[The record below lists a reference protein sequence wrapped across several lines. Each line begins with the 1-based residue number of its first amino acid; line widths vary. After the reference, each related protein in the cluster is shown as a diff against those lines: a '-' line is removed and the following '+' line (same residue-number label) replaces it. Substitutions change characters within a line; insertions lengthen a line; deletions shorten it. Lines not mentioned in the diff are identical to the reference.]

1 MNSNFEQYHPDESK
15 IPYRFMKYRIHKI
28 LLVCCSY
35 DGYILEEDG
44 HIESQINQE
53 YIDLNMS
60 NPPSLTRVSST
71 AEALDALACDN
82 SYDFILTMYNVGE
95 PDVFA
100 FAKIVKQRHP
110 NIPVALLT
118 SFSKDIY
125 RRIEEQDHSGLDYIF
140 SWHGNTEL
148 IIGIIKLIEDKM
160 NADEDIL
167 EGGVQAILLV
177 EDSIRFYST
186 YLPELYKLILLQNT
200 EFLKDAFNEQQQVLR
215 KRARP
220 KILLA
225 RCYEEALRLYERYK
239 KNLLGVI
246 SDVGFVLHPNDH
258 SEKEKH
264 DAGIDLCR
272 RIREDNPLMP
282 VLLQSSQTAFEQQAR
297 ALGAGFI
304 AKNSKTLLAQL
315 RDYIAKEFAFGDFIF
330 KDPETGAEIGR
341 AKDLAQMQQMIA
353 TIPDDAFEYHT
364 SQNHLSKWLYSR
376 GLFPLAASI
385 RRYNKSHFSS
395 VEEHRRVLVNL
406 IRDYRTLL
414 GQGVVARFDPETY
427 SDAVAFARIGEG
439 SLGGKARG
447 LAFMNSM
454 LIKHRQYDKHQNVRI
469 MIPRSV
475 VIATGY
481 FDQFIAQ
488 NGLQFLLTQDLADEE
503 ILSEFV
509 ASTIPLQ
516 LQQELKAYVRTVHTP
531 LAVRSSSKLEDSH
544 YQPFAGIYSTYM
556 IPYTDNEDQMLRLLL
571 RAIKSVYASVYFAAS
586 RAYIATSQNLISEE
600 KMAVIIQEVCGTEQ
614 NGLFFPTCSGVAR
627 SINYYPIG
635 DERPSDGVCN
645 VAMGL
650 GKLVVDGGRTLRF
663 SPRYPQKILQT
674 STPELALR
682 DTQTEVLA
690 LSLRPEEFR
699 TSIDDAVNLRRLSLR
714 EIADFRNSKY
724 VCSVWDRENERISDS
739 PFDRGRKVITFNN
752 ILKYNTFP
760 LAEIITDILTMG
772 AEEMR
777 CPVEVE
783 FAVNMDV
790 GPGRK
795 QIFNLLQ
802 IRPIIDNQ
810 DNRALD
816 WSSVDTSKAL
826 IYGEQALGIGQMA
839 DIADIIYV
847 KSATFDSL
855 STDKIANELLALN
868 NRMREE
874 GRTYILV
881 GPGRWGSSDPFLGV
895 PVRWNHI
902 SEAKVIVECG
912 IARFDVEPSQGTHF
926 FQNVTSLGVG
936 YLTINPF
943 RGDGIFR
950 EEELDAREAYYD
962 GTYLRQVRFDKPL
975 WICIDGRSD
984 KGMICETPEVELPA
998 MSEEAGADDAGC
1010 ERTVKPREESDIRI

>member
-1 MNSNFEQYHPDESK
+1 MAKSLEQYMPDESRTH
-15 IPYRFMKYRIHKI
+15 YRFMKYRIHKI

-53 YIDLNMS
+53 YLDLNMS
-60 NPPSLTRVSST
+60 NPPSFTRVSST
-71 AEALDALACDN
+71 REALEALAEDD

-95 PDVFA
+95 PDVFT
-100 FAKIVKQRHP
+100 FAKLAKERHP
-110 NIPVALLT
+110 QIPIALLT

-125 RRIEEQDHSGLDYIF
+125 RRLGEQDRSGLDYIF
-140 SWHGNTEL
+140 CWHGNTDL
-148 IIGIIKLIEDKM
+148 IIAIIKLVEDKM
-160 NADEDIL
+160 NAEEDISV
-167 EGGVQAILLV
+167 GGVQAILLV

-225 RCYEEALRLYERYK
+225 RSYEEAVELYDRYK
-239 KNLLGVI
+239 QNLLGVI
-246 SDVGFVLHPNDH
+246 SDVGFVLHREDPAE
-258 SEKEKH
+258 SEKP

-272 RIREDNPLMP
+272 RIKNDNPLMP
-282 VLLQSSQTAFEQQAR
+282 VLLQSSQTAFSEQAE

-304 AKNSKTLLAQL
+304 AKNSKTLLSQL
-315 RDYIAKEFAFGDFIF
+315 HDYIDREFAFGDFVF
-330 KDPETGAEIGR
+330 EDPATGEEIGR
-341 AKDLAQMQQMIA
+341 ARDLAQMQEMIA
-353 TIPDDAFEYHT
+353 SIPDEAFEYHT

-385 RRYNKSHFSS
+385 RQYNKSHFTS

-414 GQGVVARFDPETY
+414 GQGVVARFDAETY
-427 SDAVAFARIGEG
+427 SDAIAFARIGEG

-454 LIKHRQYDKHQNVRI
+454 LIKYRQYDKHEGVRI

-475 VIATGY
+475 VIATEY
-481 FDQFIAQ
+481 FDEFIRM
-488 NGLQFLLTQDLADEE
+488 NGLQYVVSQEFSDEE

-509 ASTIPLQ
+509 SSYVPPR
-516 LQQELKAYVRTVHTP
+516 LQQELKAYIRTVRTP

-556 IPYTDNEDQMLRLLL
+556 IPFTKNEDQMLRLLL
-571 RAIKSVYASVYFAAS
+571 RAVKSVYASVYFAAS
-586 RAYIATSQNLISEE
+586 RAYIQTSQNLISEE

-614 NGLFFPTCSGVAR
+614 DGLYFPTCSGVAR

-635 DERPSDGVCN
+635 DERPEDGVCN

-663 SPRYPQKILQT
+663 SPRYPQKVLQT

-682 DTQTEVLA
+682 DTQNEVLA
-690 LSLRPEEFR
+690 LSLSPEEFR
-699 TSIDDAVNLRRLSLR
+699 TSIDDAVNLHRLNVR
-714 EIADFRNSKY
+714 EIDGMRNARF

-760 LAEIITDILTMG
+760 LAEIVSDILRMG
-772 AEEMR
+772 TEEMR

-790 GPGRK
+790 PAGQQ

-810 DNRALD
+810 DNRPID
-816 WSSVDTSKAL
+816 WSSETPDHAL
-826 IYGEQALGIGQMA
+826 IYGEQALGIGRMN
-839 DIADIIYV
+839 DISDIVYV
-847 KSATFDSL
+847 KTPMFDSL
-855 STDKIANELLALN
+855 ATEKIADELLALN
-868 NRMREE
+868 ARMRDEQ
-874 GRTYILV
+874 RTYILA

-895 PVRWNHI
+895 PVKWTHI

-912 IARFDVEPSQGTHF
+912 IERFDVEPSQGTHF

-950 EEELDAREAYYD
+950 EDLLDARKALYE
-962 GTYLRQVRFDKPL
+962 GTYLRHVRFDRPL
-975 WICIDGRSD
+975 WVCVDGRSNR
-984 KGMICETPEVELPA
+984 GMVRETAPG
-998 MSEEAGADDAGC
+998 EE
-1010 ERTVKPREESDIRI
+1010 EHKKSK

>member
-1 MNSNFEQYHPDESK
+1 MAKSLEQYMPDESRTH
-15 IPYRFMKYRIHKI
+15 YRFMKYRIHKI

-53 YIDLNMS
+53 YLDLNMS
-60 NPPSLTRVSST
+60 NPPSFTRVSST
-71 AEALDALACDN
+71 REALEALAEDD

-95 PDVFA
+95 PDVFT
-100 FAKIVKQRHP
+100 FAKLAKERHP
-110 NIPVALLT
+110 QIPIALLT

-125 RRIEEQDHSGLDYIF
+125 RRLGEQDRSGLDYIF
-140 SWHGNTEL
+140 CWHGNTDL
-148 IIGIIKLIEDKM
+148 IIAIIKLVEDKM
-160 NADEDIL
+160 NAEEDISV
-167 EGGVQAILLV
+167 GGVQAILLV

-225 RCYEEALRLYERYK
+225 RSYEEAVELYDRYK
-239 KNLLGVI
+239 QNLLGVI
-246 SDVGFVLHPNDH
+246 SDVGFVLHREDPAE
-258 SEKEKH
+258 SEKP

-272 RIREDNPLMP
+272 RIKNDNPLMP
-282 VLLQSSQTAFEQQAR
+282 VLLQSSQTAFSEQAE

-304 AKNSKTLLAQL
+304 AKNSKTLLSQL
-315 RDYIAKEFAFGDFIF
+315 HDYIDREFAFGDFVF
-330 KDPETGAEIGR
+330 EDPATGEEIGR
-341 AKDLAQMQQMIA
+341 ARDLAQMQEMIA
-353 TIPDDAFEYHT
+353 SIPDEAFEYHT

-385 RRYNKSHFSS
+385 RQYNKSHFTS

-406 IRDYRTLL
+406 IRDYRTLI
-414 GQGVVARFDPETY
+414 GQGVVARFDAETY
-427 SDAVAFARIGEG
+427 SDAIAFARIGEG

-454 LIKHRQYDKHQNVRI
+454 LIKYRQYDKHEGVRI

-475 VIATGY
+475 VIATEY
-481 FDQFIAQ
+481 FDEFIRM
-488 NGLQFLLTQDLADEE
+488 NGLQYVVSQEFSDEE

-509 ASTIPLQ
+509 SSYVPPR
-516 LQQELKAYVRTVHTP
+516 LQQELKAYIRTVRTP

-556 IPYTDNEDQMLRLLL
+556 IPFTKNEDQMLRLLL
-571 RAIKSVYASVYFAAS
+571 RAVKSVYASVYFAAS
-586 RAYIATSQNLISEE
+586 RAYIQTSQNLISEE

-614 NGLFFPTCSGVAR
+614 DGLYFPTCSGVAR

-635 DERPSDGVCN
+635 DERPEDGVCN

-663 SPRYPQKILQT
+663 SPRYPQKVLQT

-682 DTQTEVLA
+682 DTQNEVLA
-690 LSLRPEEFR
+690 LSLSPEEFR
-699 TSIDDAVNLRRLSLR
+699 TSIDDAVNLHRLNVR
-714 EIADFRNSKY
+714 EIDGMRNARF

-760 LAEIITDILTMG
+760 LAEIVSDILRMG
-772 AEEMR
+772 TEEMR

-790 GPGRK
+790 PAGQQ

-810 DNRALD
+810 DNRPID
-816 WSSVDTSKAL
+816 WSSETPDHAL
-826 IYGEQALGIGQMA
+826 IYGEQALGIGRMN
-839 DIADIIYV
+839 DISDIVYV
-847 KSATFDSL
+847 KTPMFDSL
-855 STDKIANELLALN
+855 ATEKIADELLALN
-868 NRMREE
+868 ARMRDEQ
-874 GRTYILV
+874 RTYILV

-895 PVRWNHI
+895 PVKWTHI

-912 IARFDVEPSQGTHF
+912 IERFDVEPSQGTHF

-950 EEELDAREAYYD
+950 EDLLDARKALYE
-962 GTYLRQVRFDKPL
+962 GTYLRHVRFDRPL
-975 WICIDGRSD
+975 WVCVDGRSNR
-984 KGMICETPEVELPA
+984 GMVRETAPG
-998 MSEEAGADDAGC
+998 EE
-1010 ERTVKPREESDIRI
+1010 EHKKSK

>member
-1 MNSNFEQYHPDESK
+1 MKYNAETGPTDGERTSGYE
-15 IPYRFMKYRIHKI
+15 FMKHRIRKI

-44 HIESQINQE
+44 HIEQQINQE

-60 NPPSLTRVSST
+60 NPPALLRVSST
-71 AEALDALACDN
+71 AEALDLLREDDRF
-82 SYDFILTMYNVGE
+82 DFILTMYNVGE
-95 PDVFA
+95 PDVFS
-100 FAKIVKQRHP
+100 FAKIVKERHP
-110 NIPVALLT
+110 NTPVALLT

-125 RRIEEQDHSGLDYIF
+125 RRIEEQDRSGLDYIF
-140 SWHGNTEL
+140 CWHGNTEL
-148 IIGIIKLIEDKM
+148 IIAIIKLVEDKM

-200 EFLKDAFNEQQQVLR
+200 EFLKDAFNEQQQILR

-225 RCYEEALRLYERYK
+225 RCYEEAAELYERYK

-246 SDVGFVLHPNDH
+246 SDVGFVLHRDDPPE
-258 SEKEKH
+258 SEKL

-282 VLLQSSQTAFEQQAR
+282 VLLQSSQVAFGKQA
-297 ALGAGFI
+297 AELGAGFI
-304 AKNSKTLLAQL
+304 AKNSKTLLSQL
-315 RDYIAKEFAFGDFIF
+315 HDFIDREFAFGDFVF
-330 KDPETGAEIGR
+330 EDPETGAEIGR
-341 AKDLAQMQQMIA
+341 ARDLTQMQEMIA
-353 TIPDDAFEYHT
+353 TIPDGAFEYHT

-385 RRYNKSHFSS
+385 RRYNKSHFAT
-395 VEEHRRVLVNL
+395 VAEHRRVLVNL
-406 IRDYRTLL
+406 ISDYRRLL
-414 GQGVVARFDPETY
+414 GQGVVARFDPATY

-454 LIKHRQYDKHQNVRI
+454 LIKHRQYDMHEGVRI

-475 VIATGY
+475 VIATEY
-481 FDQFIAQ
+481 FDEFIRL
-488 NGLQFLLTQDLADEE
+488 NGLKYIISQEFSDEE

-509 ASTIPLQ
+509 SSYVPPR
-516 LQQELKAYVRTVHTP
+516 LQQELKAYIRTVRTP

-571 RAIKSVYASVYFAAS
+571 RAVKSVYASVYFAAS
-586 RAYIATSQNLISEE
+586 RAYIQSSQNLISEE

-614 NGLFFPTCSGVAR
+614 DGLYFPTCSGVAR

-635 DERPSDGVCN
+635 DERPEDGVCN

-663 SPRYPQKILQT
+663 SPRYPQKVLQT

-682 DTQTEVLA
+682 DTQNEVLA

-699 TSIDDAVNLRRLSLR
+699 TSIDDAVNLHRLDIARIAGLR
-714 EIADFRNSKY
+714 NARF

-760 LAEIITDILTMG
+760 LAEIVSDILRMG

-790 GPGRK
+790 APGQQR
-795 QIFNLLQ
+795 IFNLLQ

-810 DNRALD
+810 DNRPID
-816 WSSVDTSKAL
+816 WSAEDPARAL
-826 IYGEQALGIGQMA
+826 VYGEQALGIGRMT
-839 DIADIIYV
+839 DIADIVYV
-847 KSATFDSL
+847 KSGAFDSL
-855 STDKIANELLALN
+855 STERIADELLALN
-868 NRMREE
+868 TRMRDE
-874 GRTYILV
+874 GRSYVLV

-895 PVRWNHI
+895 PVKWTHI

-912 IARFDVEPSQGTHF
+912 LERFEVEPSQGTHF

-943 RGDGIFR
+943 RGEGIFR
-950 EEELDAREAYYD
+950 EELLDARTAVYE
-962 GTYLRQVRFDKPL
+962 GTFLRQVRFDRPL
-975 WICIDGRSD
+975 WVCVDGRSNR
-984 KGMICETPEVELPA
+984 GMIR
-998 MSEEAGADDAGC
+998 EADGDGA
-1010 ERTVKPREESDIRI
+1010 

>member
-1 MNSNFEQYHPDESK
+1 MAKSLEQYMPDESRTH
-15 IPYRFMKYRIHKI
+15 YRFMKYRIHKI

-53 YIDLNMS
+53 YLDLNMS
-60 NPPSLTRVSST
+60 NPPSFTRVSST
-71 AEALDALACDN
+71 REALEALAEDD

-95 PDVFA
+95 PDVFT
-100 FAKIVKQRHP
+100 FAKLAKERHP
-110 NIPVALLT
+110 QIPIALLT

-125 RRIEEQDHSGLDYIF
+125 RRLGEQDRSGLDYIF
-140 SWHGNTEL
+140 CWHGNTDL
-148 IIGIIKLIEDKM
+148 IIAIIKLVEDKM
-160 NADEDIL
+160 NAEEDITV
-167 EGGVQAILLV
+167 GGVQAILLV

-225 RCYEEALRLYERYK
+225 RSYEEAVELYDRYK
-239 KNLLGVI
+239 QNLLGVI
-246 SDVGFVLHPNDH
+246 SDVGFVLHREDPAE
-258 SEKEKH
+258 SEKP

-272 RIREDNPLMP
+272 RIKNDNPLMP
-282 VLLQSSQTAFEQQAR
+282 VLLQSSQTIFSEQAE

-304 AKNSKTLLAQL
+304 AKNSKTLLSQL
-315 RDYIAKEFAFGDFIF
+315 HDYIDREFAFGDFVF
-330 KDPETGAEIGR
+330 EDPATGEEIGR
-341 AKDLAQMQQMIA
+341 ARDLAQMQEMIA
-353 TIPDDAFEYHT
+353 SIPDEAFEYHT

-385 RRYNKSHFSS
+385 RQYNKSHFTS

-414 GQGVVARFDPETY
+414 GQGVVARFDAETY
-427 SDAVAFARIGEG
+427 SDAIAFARIGEG

-454 LIKHRQYDKHQNVRI
+454 LIKYRQYDKHEGVRI

-475 VIATGY
+475 VIATEY
-481 FDQFIAQ
+481 FDEFIRM
-488 NGLQFLLTQDLADEE
+488 NGLQYVVSQEFSDEE

-509 ASTIPLQ
+509 SSYVPPR
-516 LQQELKAYVRTVHTP
+516 LQQELKAYIRTVRTP

-556 IPYTDNEDQMLRLLL
+556 IPFTKNEDQMLRLLL
-571 RAIKSVYASVYFAAS
+571 RAVKSVYASVYFAAS
-586 RAYIATSQNLISEE
+586 RAYIQTSQNLISEE

-614 NGLFFPTCSGVAR
+614 DGLYFPTCSGVAR

-635 DERPSDGVCN
+635 DERPEDGVCN

-663 SPRYPQKILQT
+663 SPRYPQKVLQT

-682 DTQTEVLA
+682 DTQNEVLA
-690 LSLRPEEFR
+690 LSLSPEEFR
-699 TSIDDAVNLRRLSLR
+699 TSIDDAVNLHRLNVR
-714 EIADFRNSKY
+714 EIDGMRNARF

-760 LAEIITDILTMG
+760 LAEIVSDILRMG
-772 AEEMR
+772 TEEMR

-790 GPGRK
+790 PAGQQ

-810 DNRALD
+810 DNRPID
-816 WSSVDTSKAL
+816 WSSETPDHAL
-826 IYGEQALGIGQMA
+826 IYGEQALGIGRMN
-839 DIADIIYV
+839 DISDIVYV
-847 KSATFDSL
+847 KTPMFDSL
-855 STDKIANELLALN
+855 ATEKIADELLALN
-868 NRMREE
+868 ARMRDEQ
-874 GRTYILV
+874 RTYILV

-895 PVRWNHI
+895 PVKWTHI

-912 IARFDVEPSQGTHF
+912 IERFDVEPSQGTHF

-950 EEELDAREAYYD
+950 EDLLDARKALYE
-962 GTYLRQVRFDKPL
+962 GTYLRHVRFDRPL
-975 WICIDGRSD
+975 WVCVDGRSNR
-984 KGMICETPEVELPA
+984 GMVRETAPG
-998 MSEEAGADDAGC
+998 EE
-1010 ERTVKPREESDIRI
+1010 EHKKSK

>member
-1 MNSNFEQYHPDESK
+1 MAKSLEQYMPDESRTH
-15 IPYRFMKYRIHKI
+15 YRFMKYRIHKI

-53 YIDLNMS
+53 YLDLNMS
-60 NPPSLTRVSST
+60 NPPSFTRVSST
-71 AEALDALACDN
+71 REALEALAEDD

-95 PDVFA
+95 PDVFT
-100 FAKIVKQRHP
+100 FAKLAKERHP
-110 NIPVALLT
+110 QIPIALLT

-125 RRIEEQDHSGLDYIF
+125 RRLGEQDRSGLDYIF
-140 SWHGNTEL
+140 CWHGNTDL
-148 IIGIIKLIEDKM
+148 IIAIIKLVEDKM
-160 NADEDIL
+160 NAEEDISV
-167 EGGVQAILLV
+167 GGVQAILLV

-225 RCYEEALRLYERYK
+225 RCYEEAVELYDRYK
-239 KNLLGVI
+239 QNLLGVI
-246 SDVGFVLHPNDH
+246 SDVGFVLHREDPAE
-258 SEKEKH
+258 SEKP

-272 RIREDNPLMP
+272 RIKNDNPLMP
-282 VLLQSSQTAFEQQAR
+282 VLLQSSQTAFSEQAET
-297 ALGAGFI
+297 LGAGFI
-304 AKNSKTLLAQL
+304 AKNSKTLLSQL
-315 RDYIAKEFAFGDFIF
+315 HDYIDREFAFGDFVF
-330 KDPETGAEIGR
+330 EDPATGEEIGR
-341 AKDLAQMQQMIA
+341 ARDLAQMQEMIA
-353 TIPDDAFEYHT
+353 SIPDEAFEYHT

-385 RRYNKSHFSS
+385 RQYNKSHFTS

-414 GQGVVARFDPETY
+414 GQGVVARFDAETY
-427 SDAVAFARIGEG
+427 SDAIAFARIGEG

-454 LIKHRQYDKHQNVRI
+454 LIKYRQYDKHEGVRI

-475 VIATGY
+475 VIATEY
-481 FDQFIAQ
+481 FDEFIRM
-488 NGLQFLLTQDLADEE
+488 NGLQYVVSQEFSDEE

-509 ASTIPLQ
+509 SSYVPPR
-516 LQQELKAYVRTVHTP
+516 LQQELKAYIRTVRTP

-556 IPYTDNEDQMLRLLL
+556 IPFTKNEDQMLRLLL
-571 RAIKSVYASVYFAAS
+571 RAVKSVYASVYFAAS
-586 RAYIATSQNLISEE
+586 RAYIQTSQNLISEE

-614 NGLFFPTCSGVAR
+614 DGLYFPTCSGVAR

-635 DERPSDGVCN
+635 DERPEDGVCN

-663 SPRYPQKILQT
+663 SPRYPQKVLQT

-682 DTQTEVLA
+682 DTQNEVLA
-690 LSLRPEEFR
+690 LSLSPEEFR
-699 TSIDDAVNLRRLSLR
+699 TSIDDAVNLHRLNVR
-714 EIADFRNSKY
+714 EIDGMRNARF

-760 LAEIITDILTMG
+760 LAEIVSDILRMG
-772 AEEMR
+772 TEEMR

-790 GPGRK
+790 PAGQQ

-810 DNRALD
+810 DNRPID
-816 WSSVDTSKAL
+816 WSSETPDHAL
-826 IYGEQALGIGQMA
+826 IYGEQALGIGRMN
-839 DIADIIYV
+839 DISDIVYV
-847 KSATFDSL
+847 KTPMFDSL
-855 STDKIANELLALN
+855 ATEKIADELLALN
-868 NRMREE
+868 ARMRDEQ
-874 GRTYILV
+874 RTYILV

-895 PVRWNHI
+895 PVKWTHI

-912 IARFDVEPSQGTHF
+912 IERFDVEPSQGTHF

-950 EEELDAREAYYD
+950 EDLLDARKALYE
-962 GTYLRQVRFDKPL
+962 GTYLRHVRFDRPL
-975 WICIDGRSD
+975 WVCVDGRSNR
-984 KGMICETPEVELPA
+984 GMVRETAPG
-998 MSEEAGADDAGC
+998 EE
-1010 ERTVKPREESDIRI
+1010 EHKKSK

>member
-1 MNSNFEQYHPDESK
+1 MNQHLEKYLPDDSLAQ
-15 IPYRFMKYRIHKI
+15 YRFMKYRIHKI

-53 YIDLNMS
+53 YLDLNMS
-60 NPPSLTRVSST
+60 NPPSFTRVSST
-71 AEALDALACDN
+71 AEALALLAEDDTF
-82 SYDFILTMYNVGE
+82 DFILTMYNVGE

-100 FAKIVKQRHP
+100 FARLVKQRHP
-110 NIPVALLT
+110 QIPVALLT

-125 RRIEEQDHSGLDYIF
+125 RRIEEQDRSGLDYIF
-140 SWHGNTEL
+140 CWHGNTDL
-148 IIGIIKLIEDKM
+148 IIAIIKLIEDHM
-160 NADEDIL
+160 NAPEDIL
-167 EGGVQAILLV
+167 QGGVQAILLV

-225 RCYEEALRLYERYK
+225 TSYEEATELYDRYK

-246 SDVGFVLHPNDH
+246 SDVGFVLHRHDPPQ
-258 SEKEKH
+258 SEKL

-272 RIREDNPLMP
+272 RIKEDNPLMP
-282 VLLQSSQTAFEQQAR
+282 VLLQSSQTEFAAEAGR
-297 ALGAGFI
+297 LGAGFI
-304 AKNSKTLLAQL
+304 AKDSKTLLTQL
-315 RDYIAKEFAFGDFIF
+315 HEYISKEFAFGDFVF
-330 KDPETGAEIGR
+330 KDPDTGAEIGR

-353 TIPDDAFEYHT
+353 TIPDRAFEYHT

-385 RRYNKSHFSS
+385 RQYNKSHFAS
-395 VEEHRRVLVNL
+395 VEEHRRVLENL

-454 LIKHRQYDKHQNVRI
+454 LIKYRQYDKHENVRI

-475 VIATGY
+475 VIATEY
-481 FDQFIAQ
+481 FDEFIDM
-488 NGLQFLLTQDLADEE
+488 NGLKYVISQEASDEE

-509 ASTIPLQ
+509 TSTIPQRLQ
-516 LQQELKAYVRTVHTP
+516 EELKAYIRTVRTP

-556 IPYTDNEDQMLRLLL
+556 IPYTENEDQMLRLVL
-571 RAIKSVYASVYFAAS
+571 RAVKSVYASVYFAAS
-586 RAYIATSQNLISEE
+586 RAYIQTSQNLISEE
-600 KMAVIIQEVCGTEQ
+600 KMAVILQEVCGTEQ
-614 NGLFFPTCSGVAR
+614 NGLYFPTFSGVAR

-635 DERPSDGVCN
+635 DEKPEDGVCN
-645 VAMGL
+645 IAMGL

-663 SPRYPQKILQT
+663 SPRYPQKVLQT

-682 DTQTEVLA
+682 DTQSEVLA

-699 TSIDDAVNLRRLSLR
+699 TSIDDAVNLHRLTLQ
-714 EIADFRNSKY
+714 EIGDYRNARH

-739 PFDRGRKVITFNN
+739 PFDRGRRVITFNN

-760 LAEIITDILTMG
+760 LAEIISDILRMG
-772 AEEMR
+772 ADEMR

-790 GPGRK
+790 APGR
-795 QIFNLLQ
+795 QRIFNLLQ

-810 DNRALD
+810 DNRPID
-816 WSSVDTSKAL
+816 WSRENPAEAL
-826 IYGEQALGIGQMA
+826 IYGESALGIGRMS

-847 KSATFDSL
+847 KSADFDSL
-855 STDKIANELLALN
+855 STEKIADELLGLN
-868 NRMREE
+868 ARMRDEK
-874 GRTYILV
+874 RSYILV

-895 PVRWNHI
+895 PVKWTHI
-902 SEAKVIVECG
+902 SEAKVIVECN
-912 IARFDVEPSQGTHF
+912 IEKFDVEPSQGTHF

-936 YLTINPF
+936 YLTINPS
-943 RGDGIFR
+943 RGEGIFR
-950 EEELDAREAYYD
+950 EKLLDARPAVWE
-962 GTYLRQVRFDKPL
+962 GRYLRLVRFERPL
-975 WICIDGRSD
+975 WVTIDGRSNR
-984 KGMICETPEVELPA
+984 GMVREA
-998 MSEEAGADDAGC
+998 KEE
-1010 ERTVKPREESDIRI
+1010 

>member
-1 MNSNFEQYHPDESK
+1 
-15 IPYRFMKYRIHKI
+15 
-28 LLVCCSY
+28 
-35 DGYILEEDG
+35 
-44 HIESQINQE
+44 
-53 YIDLNMS
+53 
-60 NPPSLTRVSST
+60 
-71 AEALDALACDN
+71 
-82 SYDFILTMYNVGE
+82 MYNVGE
-95 PDVFA
+95 PDVFS
-100 FAKIVKQRHP
+100 FAKIVKERHP
-110 NIPVALLT
+110 NTPVALLT

-125 RRIEEQDHSGLDYIF
+125 RRIEEQDRSGLDYIF

-148 IIGIIKLIEDKM
+148 IIAIIKLIEDKM
-160 NADEDIL
+160 NADEDIR

-186 YLPELYKLILLQNT
+186 YLPEIYKLLLLQNT

-225 RCYEEALRLYERYK
+225 RCYEEAVELYERYK

-246 SDVGFVLHPNDH
+246 SDVGFVLRRNDPPE
-258 SEKEKH
+258 SEKL
-264 DAGIDLCR
+264 DAGIDLYR

-282 VLLQSSQTAFEQQAR
+282 VLLQSSQVAFGKQA
-297 ALGAGFI
+297 AELGAGFI
-304 AKNSKTLLAQL
+304 AKNSKTLLSQL
-315 RDYIAKEFAFGDFIF
+315 HDYIAKEFAFGDFVF
-330 KDPETGAEIGR
+330 KDPDTGAEIGR
-341 AKDLAQMQQMIA
+341 AKDLTQMQQMIA
-353 TIPDDAFEYHT
+353 TIPDRAFEYHT

-376 GLFPLAASI
+376 GLFPLASSI
-385 RRYNKSHFSS
+385 RQYNKSHFSS
-395 VEEHRRVLVNL
+395 VEEHRRVLVGL

-414 GQGVVARFDPETY
+414 GQGVVARFDTETY

-454 LIKHRQYDKHQNVRI
+454 LMKHRQYDKHENVRI

-475 VIATGY
+475 VIATEF
-481 FDQFIAQ
+481 FDDFIRH
-488 NGLQFLLTQDLADEE
+488 NGLKYIISQDFSDEE

-509 ASTIPLQ
+509 SSVLPFRLREA
-516 LQQELKAYVRTVHTP
+516 LKSYIRTVRTP
-531 LAVRSSSKLEDSH
+531 LAIRSSSKLEDSH

-556 IPYTDNEDQMLRLLL
+556 IPYVDNEDQMLRLLL
-571 RAIKSVYASVYFAAS
+571 KAVKSVYASVYFAAS
-586 RAYIATSQNLISEE
+586 RAYIQSSQNLISEE

-614 NGLFFPTCSGVAR
+614 DGLYFPTCSGVAR

-635 DERPSDGVCN
+635 DERPEDGVCN
-645 VAMGL
+645 IAMGL

-663 SPRYPQKILQT
+663 SPRYPQKVLQT

-682 DTQTEVLA
+682 DTQNEVLA

-699 TSIDDAVNLRRLSLR
+699 TSIDDAVNLRRLGLTQ
-714 EIADFRNSKY
+714 IGGFRNSKF

-739 PFDRGRKVITFNN
+739 PFDQGRKVITFNN

-760 LAEIITDILTMG
+760 LAEIISDILTMG

-790 GPGRK
+790 APGQR
-795 QIFNLLQ
+795 QVFNLLQ

-810 DNRALD
+810 DNRSID
-816 WSSVDTSKAL
+816 WNEVDASRAL
-826 IYGEQALGIGQMA
+826 IYGEQALGIGQMT

-847 KSATFDSL
+847 KSEAFDSL
-855 STDKIANELLALN
+855 STEKIAEELLTLN
-868 NRMREE
+868 NRMRDQ
-874 GRTYILV
+874 GRPYILV

-895 PVRWNHI
+895 PVKWNHI
-902 SEAKVIVECG
+902 SEARVIVECG
-912 IARFDVEPSQGTHF
+912 IEKFDVEPSQGTHF

-943 RGDGIFR
+943 RGDGLFR
-950 EEELDAREAYYD
+950 EKELDARQALYD
-962 GTYLRQVRFDKPL
+962 GTYLRQVRFDSPL
-975 WICIDGRSD
+975 WVCIDGRSN
-984 KGMICETPEVELPA
+984 KGMV
-998 MSEEAGADDAGC
+998 
-1010 ERTVKPREESDIRI
+1010 REGKND

>member
-1 MNSNFEQYHPDESK
+1 
-15 IPYRFMKYRIHKI
+15 
-28 LLVCCSY
+28 
-35 DGYILEEDG
+35 
-44 HIESQINQE
+44 
-53 YIDLNMS
+53 MS
-60 NPPSLTRVSST
+60 NPPSFTRVSST
-71 AEALDALACDN
+71 REALEALAEDD

-95 PDVFA
+95 PDVFT
-100 FAKIVKQRHP
+100 FAKLAKERHP
-110 NIPVALLT
+110 QIPIALLT

-125 RRIEEQDHSGLDYIF
+125 RRLGEQDRSGLDYIF
-140 SWHGNTEL
+140 CWHGNTDL
-148 IIGIIKLIEDKM
+148 IIAIIKLVEDKM
-160 NADEDIL
+160 NAEEDITV
-167 EGGVQAILLV
+167 GGVQAILLV

-225 RCYEEALRLYERYK
+225 RSYEEAVELYDRYK
-239 KNLLGVI
+239 QNLLGVI
-246 SDVGFVLHPNDH
+246 SDVGFVLHREDPAE
-258 SEKEKH
+258 SEKP

-272 RIREDNPLMP
+272 RIKNDNPLMP
-282 VLLQSSQTAFEQQAR
+282 VLLQSSQTIFSEQAE

-304 AKNSKTLLAQL
+304 AKNSKTLLSQL
-315 RDYIAKEFAFGDFIF
+315 HDYIDREFAFGDFVF
-330 KDPETGAEIGR
+330 EDPATGEEIGR
-341 AKDLAQMQQMIA
+341 ARDLAQMQEMIA
-353 TIPDDAFEYHT
+353 SIPDEAFEYHT

-385 RRYNKSHFSS
+385 RQYNKSHFTS

-414 GQGVVARFDPETY
+414 GQGVVARFDAETY
-427 SDAVAFARIGEG
+427 SDAIAFARIGEG

-454 LIKHRQYDKHQNVRI
+454 LIKYRQYDKHEGVRI

-475 VIATGY
+475 VIATEY
-481 FDQFIAQ
+481 FDEFIRM
-488 NGLQFLLTQDLADEE
+488 NGLQYVVSQEFSDEE

-509 ASTIPLQ
+509 SSYVPPR
-516 LQQELKAYVRTVHTP
+516 LQQELKAYIRTVRTP

-556 IPYTDNEDQMLRLLL
+556 IPFTKNEDQMLRLLL
-571 RAIKSVYASVYFAAS
+571 RAVKSVYASVYFAAS
-586 RAYIATSQNLISEE
+586 RAYIQTSQNLISEE

-614 NGLFFPTCSGVAR
+614 DGLYFPTCSGVAR

-635 DERPSDGVCN
+635 DERPEDGVCN

-663 SPRYPQKILQT
+663 SPRYPQKVLQT

-682 DTQTEVLA
+682 DTQNEVLA
-690 LSLRPEEFR
+690 LSLSPEEFR
-699 TSIDDAVNLRRLSLR
+699 TSIDDAVNLHRLNVR
-714 EIADFRNSKY
+714 EIDGMRNARF

-760 LAEIITDILTMG
+760 LAEIVSDILRMG
-772 AEEMR
+772 TEEMR

-790 GPGRK
+790 PAGQQ

-810 DNRALD
+810 DNRPID
-816 WSSVDTSKAL
+816 WSSETPDHAL
-826 IYGEQALGIGQMA
+826 IYGEQALGIGRMN
-839 DIADIIYV
+839 DISDIVYV
-847 KSATFDSL
+847 KTPMFDSL
-855 STDKIANELLALN
+855 ATEKIADELLALN
-868 NRMREE
+868 ARMRDEQ
-874 GRTYILV
+874 RTYILV

-895 PVRWNHI
+895 PVKWTHI

-912 IARFDVEPSQGTHF
+912 IERFDVEPSQGTHF

-950 EEELDAREAYYD
+950 EDLLDARKALYE
-962 GTYLRQVRFDKPL
+962 GTYLRHVRFDRPL
-975 WICIDGRSD
+975 WVCVDGRSNR
-984 KGMICETPEVELPA
+984 GMVRETAPG
-998 MSEEAGADDAGC
+998 EE
-1010 ERTVKPREESDIRI
+1010 EHKKSK

>member
-1 MNSNFEQYHPDESK
+1 MTSSFDQYLPDENQTQ
-15 IPYRFMKYRIHKI
+15 YRFMKYRIHKI

-44 HIESQINQE
+44 HIESQINRE

-60 NPPSLTRVSST
+60 NPPSFTHVSST
-71 AEALDALACDN
+71 SEALELLSADD
-82 SYDFILTMYNVGE
+82 SFDFILTMYNVGT
-95 PDVFA
+95 PDVFT
-100 FAKIVKQRHP
+100 FAKIVKERHP
-110 NIPVALLT
+110 QIPVALLT

-125 RRIEEQDHSGLDYIF
+125 RRIDEQDRSGLDYLF
-140 SWHGNTEL
+140 CWHGNPEL
-148 IIGIIKLIEDKM
+148 IIAIIKLIEDKM
-160 NADEDIL
+160 NAAEDI
-167 EGGVQAILLV
+167 EQGGVQAILLV

-186 YLPELYKLILLQNT
+186 YLPELYKLLLLQNT
-200 EFLKDAFNEQQQVLR
+200 EFLKDAFNEQQQILR

-225 RCYEEALRLYERYK
+225 TSYEEAVELYDRYK

-246 SDVGFVLHPNDH
+246 SDVGFVLHRNDPPQ
-258 SEKEKH
+258 SEKL

-282 VLLQSSQTAFEQQAR
+282 VLLQSSQTAFAAEAR

-304 AKNSKTLLAQL
+304 AKNSKTLLTQL
-315 RDYIAKEFAFGDFIF
+315 HDYISKEFAFGDFVF
-330 KDPETGAEIGR
+330 EDPDTGEELGR
-341 AKDLAQMQQMIA
+341 ARDLAQMQRMIA
-353 TIPDDAFEYHT
+353 TIPDRAFEYHT

-376 GLFPLAASI
+376 GLFPLAAAI
-385 RRYNKSHFSS
+385 RRYDKGHFSS
-395 VEEHRRVLVNL
+395 VEEHRRALVDR
-406 IRDYRTLL
+406 IRDYRRLL
-414 GQGVVARFDPETY
+414 GQGVIARFDPETY

-454 LIKHRQYDKHQNVRI
+454 LIKYRQYDKHDDVRI

-481 FDQFIAQ
+481 FDEFIRLNGLKSIIAQ
-488 NGLQFLLTQDLADEE
+488 ELPDEV
-503 ILSEFV
+503 ILSEFI
-509 ASTIPLQ
+509 ASSIPLS
-516 LQQELKAYVRTVHTP
+516 LQAELKAYIRTVRTP

-556 IPYTDNEDQMLRLLL
+556 IPYVKDEDQMLRLLL
-571 RAIKSVYASVYFAAS
+571 RAVKSVYASVYFAAS
-586 RAYIATSQNLISEE
+586 RAYIQTSQNLISEE
-600 KMAVIIQEVCGTEQ
+600 KMAVIVQEVCGTEQ
-614 NGLFFPTCSGVAR
+614 NGVFFPTCSGVAR
-627 SINYYPIG
+627 SINYYPLG
-635 DERPSDGVCN
+635 DERPEDGVCN
-645 VAMGL
+645 LAMGL

-663 SPRYPQKILQT
+663 SPRFPQKVLQT

-682 DTQTEVLA
+682 DTQNEVLA
-690 LSLRPEEFR
+690 LNLRPEAFR
-699 TSIDDAVNLRRLSLR
+699 TSIDDGVNLQRLSLAQ
-714 EIADFRNSKY
+714 IGDYRNARF

-739 PFDRGRKVITFNN
+739 PFDRGRRVITFNN

-760 LAEIITDILTMG
+760 LAEIVADILRMG

-790 GPGRK
+790 PSGQQR
-795 QIFNLLQ
+795 IFNLLQ

-810 DNRALD
+810 DNRPVD
-816 WSSVDTSKAL
+816 WAAEDSSRAL
-826 IYGEQALGIGQMA
+826 IYGENALGIGLMN
-839 DIADIIYV
+839 DISDIVYV
-847 KSATFDSL
+847 KSGAFDSL
-855 STDKIANELLALN
+855 STERIADELLALN
-868 NRMREE
+868 ARMREA
-874 GRTYILV
+874 GRGYVLV

-895 PVRWNHI
+895 PVKWSHI
-902 SEAKVIVECG
+902 SEAKVIVECS
-912 IARFDVEPSQGTHF
+912 IDRFEVEPSQGTHF

-950 EEELDAREAYYD
+950 EEALDARPAAWE
-962 GTYLRQVRFDKPL
+962 GTYLRQVSFERPL
-975 WICIDGRSD
+975 HVAIDGRSN
-984 KGMICETPEVELPA
+984 KGIV
-998 MSEEAGADDAGC
+998 
-1010 ERTVKPREESDIRI
+1010 REE

>member
-1 MNSNFEQYHPDESK
+1 MAKSLEQYMPDESRTH
-15 IPYRFMKYRIHKI
+15 YRFMKYRIHKI

-53 YIDLNMS
+53 YLDLNMS
-60 NPPSLTRVSST
+60 NPPSFTRVSST
-71 AEALDALACDN
+71 REALEALAEDD

-95 PDVFA
+95 PDVFT
-100 FAKIVKQRHP
+100 FAKLAKERHP
-110 NIPVALLT
+110 QIPIALLT

-125 RRIEEQDHSGLDYIF
+125 RRLGEQDRSGLDYIF
-140 SWHGNTEL
+140 CWHGNTDL
-148 IIGIIKLIEDKM
+148 IIAIIKLVEDKM
-160 NADEDIL
+160 NAEEDISV
-167 EGGVQAILLV
+167 GGVQAILLV

-225 RCYEEALRLYERYK
+225 RSYEEAVELYDRYK
-239 KNLLGVI
+239 QNLLGVI
-246 SDVGFVLHPNDH
+246 SDVGFVLHREDPAE
-258 SEKEKH
+258 SEKP

-272 RIREDNPLMP
+272 RIKNDNPLMP
-282 VLLQSSQTAFEQQAR
+282 VLLQSSQTAFSEQAE

-304 AKNSKTLLAQL
+304 AKNSKTLLSQL
-315 RDYIAKEFAFGDFIF
+315 HDYIDREFAFGDFVF
-330 KDPETGAEIGR
+330 EDPATGEEIGR
-341 AKDLAQMQQMIA
+341 ARDLAQMQEMIA
-353 TIPDDAFEYHT
+353 SIPDEAFEYHT

-385 RRYNKSHFSS
+385 RQYNKSHFTS

-414 GQGVVARFDPETY
+414 GQGVVARFDAETY
-427 SDAVAFARIGEG
+427 SDAIAFARIGEG

-454 LIKHRQYDKHQNVRI
+454 RIKYRQYDKHEGVRI

-475 VIATGY
+475 VIATEY
-481 FDQFIAQ
+481 FDEFIRM
-488 NGLQFLLTQDLADEE
+488 NGLQYVVSQEFSDEE

-509 ASTIPLQ
+509 SSYVPPR
-516 LQQELKAYVRTVHTP
+516 LQQELKAYIRTVRTP

-556 IPYTDNEDQMLRLLL
+556 IPFTKNEDQMLRLLL
-571 RAIKSVYASVYFAAS
+571 RAVKSVYASVYFAAS
-586 RAYIATSQNLISEE
+586 RAYIQTSQNLISEE

-614 NGLFFPTCSGVAR
+614 DGLYFPTCSGVAR

-635 DERPSDGVCN
+635 DERPEDGVCN

-663 SPRYPQKILQT
+663 SPRYPQKVLQT

-682 DTQTEVLA
+682 DTQNEVLA
-690 LSLRPEEFR
+690 LSLSPEEFR
-699 TSIDDAVNLRRLSLR
+699 TSIDDAVNLHRLNVR
-714 EIADFRNSKY
+714 EIDGMRNARF

-760 LAEIITDILTMG
+760 LAEIVSDILRMG
-772 AEEMR
+772 TEEMR

-790 GPGRK
+790 PAGQQ

-810 DNRALD
+810 DNRPID
-816 WSSVDTSKAL
+816 WSSETPDHAL
-826 IYGEQALGIGQMA
+826 IYGEQALGIGRMN
-839 DIADIIYV
+839 DISDIVYV
-847 KSATFDSL
+847 KTPMFDSL
-855 STDKIANELLALN
+855 ATEKIADELLALN
-868 NRMREE
+868 ARMRDEQ
-874 GRTYILV
+874 RTYILV

-895 PVRWNHI
+895 PVKWTHI

-912 IARFDVEPSQGTHF
+912 IERFDVEPSQGTHF

-950 EEELDAREAYYD
+950 EDLLDARKALYE
-962 GTYLRQVRFDKPL
+962 GTYLRHVRFDRPL
-975 WICIDGRSD
+975 WVCVDGRSNR
-984 KGMICETPEVELPA
+984 GMVRETAPG
-998 MSEEAGADDAGC
+998 EE
-1010 ERTVKPREESDIRI
+1010 EHKKSK

>member
-1 MNSNFEQYHPDESK
+1 
-15 IPYRFMKYRIHKI
+15 
-28 LLVCCSY
+28 
-35 DGYILEEDG
+35 
-44 HIESQINQE
+44 
-53 YIDLNMS
+53 
-60 NPPSLTRVSST
+60 
-71 AEALDALACDN
+71 
-82 SYDFILTMYNVGE
+82 MYNVGE
-95 PDVFA
+95 PDVFS
-100 FAKIVKQRHP
+100 FAKIVKERHP
-110 NIPVALLT
+110 NTPVALLT

-125 RRIEEQDHSGLDYIF
+125 RRIEEQDRSGLDYIF

-148 IIGIIKLIEDKM
+148 IIAIIKLIEDKM
-160 NADEDIL
+160 NADEDIR

-186 YLPELYKLILLQNT
+186 YLPEIYKLLLLQNT

-225 RCYEEALRLYERYK
+225 RCYEEAVELYERYK

-246 SDVGFVLHPNDH
+246 SDVGFVLRRNDPPE
-258 SEKEKH
+258 SEKL

-282 VLLQSSQTAFEQQAR
+282 VLLQSSQVAFGKQA
-297 ALGAGFI
+297 AELGAGFI
-304 AKNSKTLLAQL
+304 AKNSKTLLSQL
-315 RDYIAKEFAFGDFIF
+315 HDYIAKEFAFGDFVF
-330 KDPETGAEIGR
+330 KDPDTGAEIGR
-341 AKDLAQMQQMIA
+341 AKDLTQMQQMIA
-353 TIPDDAFEYHT
+353 TIPDRAFEYHT

-376 GLFPLAASI
+376 GLFPLASSI
-385 RRYNKSHFSS
+385 RQYNKSHFSS
-395 VEEHRRVLVNL
+395 VEEHRRVLVGL

-414 GQGVVARFDPETY
+414 GQGVVARFDTETY

-454 LIKHRQYDKHQNVRI
+454 LMKHRQYDKHENVRI

-475 VIATGY
+475 VIATEF
-481 FDQFIAQ
+481 FDDFIRH
-488 NGLQFLLTQDLADEE
+488 NGLKYIISQDFSDEE

-509 ASTIPLQ
+509 SSVLPFRLREA
-516 LQQELKAYVRTVHTP
+516 LKSYIRTVRTP
-531 LAVRSSSKLEDSH
+531 LAIRSSSKLEDSH

-556 IPYTDNEDQMLRLLL
+556 IPYVDNEDQMLRLLL
-571 RAIKSVYASVYFAAS
+571 KAVKSVYASVYFAAS
-586 RAYIATSQNLISEE
+586 RAYIQSSQNLISEE

-614 NGLFFPTCSGVAR
+614 DGLYFPTCSGVAR

-635 DERPSDGVCN
+635 DERPEDGVCN
-645 VAMGL
+645 IAMGL

-663 SPRYPQKILQT
+663 SPRYPQKVLQT

-682 DTQTEVLA
+682 DTQNEVLA

-699 TSIDDAVNLRRLSLR
+699 TSIDDAVNLRRLGLTQ
-714 EIADFRNSKY
+714 IGGFRNSKF

-739 PFDRGRKVITFNN
+739 PFDQGRKVITFNN

-760 LAEIITDILTMG
+760 LAEIISDILTMG

-790 GPGRK
+790 APGQR
-795 QIFNLLQ
+795 QVFNLLQ

-810 DNRALD
+810 DNRSID
-816 WSSVDTSKAL
+816 WNEVDASRAL
-826 IYGEQALGIGQMA
+826 IYGEQALGIGQMT

-847 KSATFDSL
+847 KSEAFDSL
-855 STDKIANELLALN
+855 STEKIAEELLTLN
-868 NRMREE
+868 NRMRDQ
-874 GRTYILV
+874 GRPYILV

-895 PVRWNHI
+895 PVKWNHI
-902 SEAKVIVECG
+902 SEARVIVECG
-912 IARFDVEPSQGTHF
+912 IEKFDVEPSQGTHF

-943 RGDGIFR
+943 RGDGLFR
-950 EEELDAREAYYD
+950 EKELDARQALYD
-962 GTYLRQVRFDKPL
+962 GTYLRQVRFDSPL
-975 WICIDGRSD
+975 WVCIDGRSN
-984 KGMICETPEVELPA
+984 KGMV
-998 MSEEAGADDAGC
+998 
-1010 ERTVKPREESDIRI
+1010 REGKND

>member
-1 MNSNFEQYHPDESK
+1 MPDESRTH
-15 IPYRFMKYRIHKI
+15 YRFMKYRIHKI

-53 YIDLNMS
+53 YLDLNMS
-60 NPPSLTRVSST
+60 NPPSFTRVSST
-71 AEALDALACDN
+71 REALEALAEDD

-95 PDVFA
+95 PDVFT
-100 FAKIVKQRHP
+100 FAKLAKERHP
-110 NIPVALLT
+110 QIPIALLT

-125 RRIEEQDHSGLDYIF
+125 RRLGEQDRSGLDYIF
-140 SWHGNTEL
+140 CWHGNTDL
-148 IIGIIKLIEDKM
+148 IIAIIKLVEDKM
-160 NADEDIL
+160 NAEEDISV
-167 EGGVQAILLV
+167 GGVQAILLV

-225 RCYEEALRLYERYK
+225 RSYEEAVELYDRYK
-239 KNLLGVI
+239 QNLLGVI
-246 SDVGFVLHPNDH
+246 SDVGFVLHREDPAE
-258 SEKEKH
+258 SEKP

-272 RIREDNPLMP
+272 RIKNDNPLMP
-282 VLLQSSQTAFEQQAR
+282 VLLQSSQTAFSEQAE

-304 AKNSKTLLAQL
+304 AKNSKTLLSQL
-315 RDYIAKEFAFGDFIF
+315 HDYIDREFAFGDFVF
-330 KDPETGAEIGR
+330 EDPATGEEIGR
-341 AKDLAQMQQMIA
+341 ARDLAQMQEMIA
-353 TIPDDAFEYHT
+353 SIPDEAFEYHT

-385 RRYNKSHFSS
+385 RQYNKSHFTS

-414 GQGVVARFDPETY
+414 GQGVVARFDAETY
-427 SDAVAFARIGEG
+427 SDAIAFARIGEG

-454 LIKHRQYDKHQNVRI
+454 LIKYRQYDKHEGVRI

-475 VIATGY
+475 VIATEY
-481 FDQFIAQ
+481 FDEFIRM
-488 NGLQFLLTQDLADEE
+488 NGLQYVVSQEFSDEE

-509 ASTIPLQ
+509 SSYVPPR
-516 LQQELKAYVRTVHTP
+516 LQQELKAYIRTVRTP

-556 IPYTDNEDQMLRLLL
+556 IPFTKNEDQMLRLLL
-571 RAIKSVYASVYFAAS
+571 RAVKSVYASVYFAAS
-586 RAYIATSQNLISEE
+586 RAYIQTSQNLISEE

-614 NGLFFPTCSGVAR
+614 DGLYFPTCSGVAR

-635 DERPSDGVCN
+635 DERPEDGVCN

-663 SPRYPQKILQT
+663 SPRYPQKVLQT

-682 DTQTEVLA
+682 DTQNEVLA
-690 LSLRPEEFR
+690 LSLSPEEFR
-699 TSIDDAVNLRRLSLR
+699 TSIDDAVNLHRLNVR
-714 EIADFRNSKY
+714 EIDGMRNARF

-760 LAEIITDILTMG
+760 LAEIVSDILRMG
-772 AEEMR
+772 TEEMR

-790 GPGRK
+790 PAGQQ

-810 DNRALD
+810 DNRPID
-816 WSSVDTSKAL
+816 WSSETPDHAL
-826 IYGEQALGIGQMA
+826 IYGEQALGIGRMN
-839 DIADIIYV
+839 DISDIVYV
-847 KSATFDSL
+847 KTPMFDSL
-855 STDKIANELLALN
+855 ATEKIADELLALN
-868 NRMREE
+868 ARMRDEQ
-874 GRTYILV
+874 RTYILV

-895 PVRWNHI
+895 PVKWTHI

-912 IARFDVEPSQGTHF
+912 IERFDVEPSQGTHF

-950 EEELDAREAYYD
+950 EDLLDARKALYE
-962 GTYLRQVRFDKPL
+962 GTYLRHVRFDRPL
-975 WICIDGRSD
+975 WVCVDGRSNR
-984 KGMICETPEVELPA
+984 GMVRETAPG
-998 MSEEAGADDAGC
+998 EE
-1010 ERTVKPREESDIRI
+1010 EHKKSK

>member
-1 MNSNFEQYHPDESK
+1 MPMNQCLEKYLPDDSLAQ
-15 IPYRFMKYRIHKI
+15 YRFMKYRIHKI

-53 YIDLNMS
+53 YLDLNMS
-60 NPPSLTRVSST
+60 NPPSFTRVSST
-71 AEALDALACDN
+71 SEALALLAGDD
-82 SYDFILTMYNVGE
+82 SFDFILTMYNVGE
-95 PDVFA
+95 PDVFT
-100 FAKIVKQRHP
+100 FARTIKRHHP
-110 NIPVALLT
+110 NRPVALLT

-125 RRIEEQDHSGLDYIF
+125 RRIEEQDRSGLDYIF
-140 SWHGNTEL
+140 CWHGNTDL
-148 IIGIIKLIEDKM
+148 IIAIIKLIEDHM
-160 NADEDIL
+160 NAPEDIL
-167 EGGVQAILLV
+167 QGGVQAILLV

-225 RCYEEALRLYERYK
+225 TSYEEATELYDRYK

-246 SDVGFVLHPNDH
+246 SDVGFVLHRHDPPQ
-258 SEKEKH
+258 SEKL

-272 RIREDNPLMP
+272 RIKADNPLMP
-282 VLLQSSQTAFEQQAR
+282 VLLQSSQTAYADEAAR
-297 ALGAGFI
+297 LGAGFI
-304 AKNSKTLLAQL
+304 AKNSKTLLTQL
-315 RDYIAKEFAFGDFIF
+315 HEYISKEFAFGDFVF
-330 KDPETGAEIGR
+330 KDPDTGAEIGR

-353 TIPDDAFEYHT
+353 TIPDRAFEYHT

-385 RRYNKSHFSS
+385 RQYNKSHFAS
-395 VEEHRRVLVNL
+395 VEEHRRVLENL

-454 LIKHRQYDKHQNVRI
+454 LIKYRQYDRHEGVRI

-475 VIATGY
+475 VIATEY
-481 FDQFIAQ
+481 FDEFIDLNGLKYIIAQ
-488 NGLQFLLTQDLADEE
+488 EASDEE

-509 ASTIPLQ
+509 TSTIPQRLQ
-516 LQQELKAYVRTVHTP
+516 EELKAYIRTVRTP

-556 IPYTDNEDQMLRLLL
+556 IPYTENEDQMLRLVL
-571 RAIKSVYASVYFAAS
+571 RAVKSVYASVYFAAS
-586 RAYIATSQNLISEE
+586 RAYIQTSQNLISEE
-600 KMAVIIQEVCGTEQ
+600 KMAVILQEVCGTEQ
-614 NGLFFPTCSGVAR
+614 NGLYFPTFSGVAR

-635 DERPSDGVCN
+635 DEKPEDGVCN
-645 VAMGL
+645 IAMGL

-663 SPRYPQKILQT
+663 SPRYPQKVLQT

-682 DTQTEVLA
+682 DTQNEVLA

-699 TSIDDAVNLRRLSLR
+699 TSIDDAVNLRRLTLQ
-714 EIADFRNSKY
+714 EIGDYRNARH

-739 PFDRGRKVITFNN
+739 PFDRGRRIITFNN

-760 LAEIITDILTMG
+760 LAEIVSDILRIG

-790 GPGRK
+790 APGR
-795 QIFNLLQ
+795 QRIFNLLQ

-810 DNRALD
+810 DNRPID
-816 WSSVDTSKAL
+816 WSREDTSRAL
-826 IYGEQALGIGQMA
+826 IYGESALGIGRMTE
-839 DIADIIYV
+839 IADIVYV
-847 KSATFDSL
+847 RSETFSSL
-855 STDKIANELLALN
+855 VTEKIADELLGLN
-868 NRMREE
+868 ARLHDE
-874 GRTYILV
+874 GRSYILV
-881 GPGRWGSSDPFLGV
+881 GPGRWGSSDPYLGV
-895 PVRWNHI
+895 PVKWTHI
-902 SEAKVIVECG
+902 SEAKVIVECN
-912 IARFDVEPSQGTHF
+912 IESFDVEPSQGTHF

-936 YLTINPF
+936 YLTINPS
-943 RGDGIFR
+943 RGEGIFR
-950 EEELDAREAYYD
+950 EQLLDTRPAVWEGR
-962 GTYLRQVRFDKPL
+962 YLRLVRFERPL
-975 WICIDGRSD
+975 WVAIDGRSNR
-984 KGMICETPEVELPA
+984 GMV
-998 MSEEAGADDAGC
+998 
-1010 ERTVKPREESDIRI
+1010 REETEE